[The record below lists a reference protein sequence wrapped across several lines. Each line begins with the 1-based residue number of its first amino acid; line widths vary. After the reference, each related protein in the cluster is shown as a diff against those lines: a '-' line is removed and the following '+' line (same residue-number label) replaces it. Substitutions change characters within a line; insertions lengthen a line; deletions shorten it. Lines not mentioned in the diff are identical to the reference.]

1 MEPGER
7 ANLCNFIVNLLRD
20 REDIGPLAENESL
33 FVSARLD
40 SLSAVQLV
48 EFLELEFG
56 VDFAKIDFDI
66 ARVDSVSAIG
76 DLVDELYAKRHT
88 F

>member
-1 MEPGER
+1 MESTER
-7 ANLCNFIVNLLRD
+7 AKVFNFIINLLRD
-20 REDIGPLAENESL
+20 REDMEPLSNNESL

-40 SLSAVQLV
+40 SLSAVKLV

-66 ARVDSVSAIG
+66 ARLDSVSAID
-76 DLVDELYAKRHT
+76 DLVEELRAT
-88 F
+88 SMP